1 MTDNEKTQDIA
12 EAKQN
17 ENRLET
23 EETNSGNK
31 LKDALIRQQGAFKGP
46 MSFDE
51 FATLLDKL
59 DEDITKK

>member
-1 MTDNEKTQDIA
+1 MTDNEKHSDI
-12 EAKQN
+12 QT
-17 ENRLET
+17 ET
-23 EETNSGNK
+23 EETKNGNK

-59 DEDITKK
+59 DEEKK